1 MPTIYAPAFSESS
14 REDQDFLKVV
24 AERFQSVGLTGSMIG
39 LPMTNDLRIG
49 SWDFSPDLHE
59 LRRGST
65 TVRLEPKCAEV
76 LRLLAQRPGELVTRE
91 EILSSVWKEVH
102 VTEEVLTNAIYQ
114 LRRIFEDDAR
124 RPRTIQT
131 IPRKGYRL
139 IATVPVE
146 ETPGPVPPPRTRRTL
161 LAAAMALLLGIPIA
175 LALLPPHLDSK
186 SGEDEMAEAAVLLD
200 EGTVD
205 SAVRALAIYDGALAK
220 NGDQPSALAGR
231 ALSRLSLVSDGALA
245 SELAHPDIER
255 DATRAIRIDP
265 DLAEG
270 HLALGVLRMIQWEW
284 EPAENHLRRA
294 LLLAPGSG
302 IAHATLA
309 ELLLLSGRKEE
320 SRELALR
327 ATRLAPESPRV
338 LLSAGFIHTMLRE
351 REAARR
357 AYRTILRRRPEH
369 MHARR
374 QLEKLSSETEVAAP
388 LAREELIERIDALLS
403 KGKVRPAIVAG
414 MFAEAGESEKALQWL
429 RRARDEKDMALLLVR
444 LDDRW
449 KELHADPRLR
459 AILADAGPT
468 GTHRGEGGPPSP
480 RPDP

>member
-1 MPTIYAPAFSESS
+1 MS
-14 REDQDFLKVV
+14 
-24 AERFQSVGLTGSMIG
+24 
-39 LPMTNDLRIG
+39 NDLRIG

-65 TVRLEPKCAEV
+65 IVRLEPKCAEV

-91 EILSSVWKEVH
+91 EILSSVWKDVH

-114 LRRIFEDDAR
+114 LRRVFEDDAR

-146 ETPGPVPPPRTRRTL
+146 ETPRPAPSFRAPRTV
-161 LAAAMALLLGIPIA
+161 LAAAVALLLGITIA
-175 LALLPPHLDSK
+175 LALLTPHTAFPES
-186 SGEDEMAEAAVLLD
+186 DESDIAEAAILLD

-205 SAVRALAIYDGALAK
+205 SAVRALALYDGALSK
-220 NGDQPSALAGR
+220 NEDRPPALAGR
-231 ALSRLSLVSDGALA
+231 ALARLSLVSDGALA
-245 SELAHPDIER
+245 SELAHPAIER

-270 HLALGVLRMIQWEW
+270 HLALGALRMIQWEW
-284 EPAENHLRRA
+284 QPAEEHLRRA
-294 LLLAPGSG
+294 LLLAPRSG

-309 ELLLLSGRKEE
+309 ELLLLTGRKEE
-320 SRELALR
+320 SRELALS
-327 ATRLAPESPRV
+327 AGRLAPESPRV

-351 REAARR
+351 REAAQR
-357 AYRTILRRRPEH
+357 AYGTILRRRPEH
-369 MHARR
+369 VHARR
-374 QLEKLSSETEVAAP
+374 QLEKLSHVNEIAAP
-388 LAREELIERIDALLS
+388 LDRGELIERIDALLR
-403 KGKVRPAIVAG
+403 KGQVRPAIVAG
-414 MFAEAGESEKALQWL
+414 MFAEAGESEKALHWL
-429 RRARDEKDMALLLVR
+429 RRARDEKDMSLLLVR

-449 KELHADPRLR
+449 KGLHGDPRLR

-468 GTHRGEGGPPSP
+468 GPPALGQ
-480 RPDP
+480 